1 MKNLFKFLLIV
12 LVVSACSSD
21 DDASSSSNSVEGTF
35 RLSSLTTETSFD
47 LDGDGDS
54 STNLLEET
62 GCLQNETLV
71 FLAGNTGSAI
81 STTFLDVFV
90 DVDGEGNISQVVDCV
105 PEDFTTNFTWT
116 QNGSVVSFLDEDG
129 FSVDATLSG
138 DELVFVLGD
147 GFELEVIDG
156 VDTAELLETVTFV
169 YTRQ

>member
-1 MKNLFKFLLIV
+1 MKNLFKIFALALII
-12 LVVSACSSD
+12 SSCSSD
-21 DDASSSSNSVEGTF
+21 DDASSSNNSVEGTY
-35 RLSSLTTETSFD
+35 RLTSFTTETSFD

-71 FLAGNTGSAI
+71 FLANNTGSAI
-81 STTFLDVFV
+81 STTFLDIFV
-90 DVDGEGNISQVVDCV
+90 DIDDEGNISQVIDCI

-129 FSVDATLSG
+129 FSIDATLSG

-147 GFELEVIDG
+147 GFELEVLEG
-156 VDTAELLETVTFV
+156 VDTAALIETVTFV